1 MTRPVVSICV
11 PTYNRAAL
19 LRQSL
24 PTILAQTYEPLEILI
39 CDNGS
44 TDETETICREA
55 QARDARVKYLRH
67 PANIGL
73 YQNHNVAIRESR
85 GEFLCFFHDD
95 DLYERTIVAEYA
107 AFLEAHPAV
116 GLVCS
121 DWELIDDEGKPIGTR
136 RFRGSSV
143 VSGQTYV
150 EQTIRSGRSSL
161 NCPGTMIRRAALRG
175 IRFDEAGPIGFG
187 DFAVWFQVAESAAI
201 GHIPKRLWRYRIHR
215 GSLSRRTILSMTQD
229 YRTALRR
236 YCADHLRR
244 WPSHRALIAR
254 WETVIDRFLFWSLVY
269 EVGRHY
275 RRQIGY
281 QSAPETIFDVM
292 GYTLSPEELKE
303 AFVMLKVYQRGLI
316 KPCFRRMIEVFVSSG
331 HERPL
336 GWITAW
342 APRLR
347 GALNR

>member
-1 MTRPVVSICV
+1 MTQPLVSVCV
-11 PTYNRAAL
+11 PTYNRTAF

-44 TDETETICREA
+44 TDETEAMCRAA
-55 QARDARVKYLRH
+55 QANDARVRYLRY
-67 PANIGL
+67 PTNIGL

-95 DLYERTIVAEYA
+95 DLYEPTIVAEYA
-107 AFLEAHPAV
+107 AFLQTHPEV

-121 DWELIDDEGKPIGTR
+121 DWELIDDDGKPIGIR
-136 RFRGSSV
+136 RFGGPAV
-143 VSGQTYV
+143 VSGQAYV

-161 NCPGTMIRRAALRG
+161 NCPGTMIRRAALRD

-187 DFAVWFQVAESAAI
+187 DFVVWFHVAETSAV
-201 GHIPKRLWRYRIHR
+201 GHISRQLWHYRIHR
-215 GSLSRRTILSMTQD
+215 GSLSRRTVLSMTQD

-236 YCADHLRR
+236 YCADYGRR
-244 WPSHRALIAR
+244 WPAHQARVAR
-254 WETVIDRFLFWSLVY
+254 WEIAIDRFLFWSLVY

-275 RRQIGY
+275 RRQH
-281 QSAPETIFDVM
+281 SLPPTPDTIFDVM
-292 GYTLSPEELKE
+292 GYTLSPDELKE
-303 AFVMLKVYQRGLI
+303 ALGMLKGYQHGLV
-316 KPCFRRMIEVFVSSG
+316 KPCIRRLIELFVSSG
-331 HERPL
+331 HEQPL
-336 GWITAW
+336 GWMTRW

-347 GALNR
+347 EALNR